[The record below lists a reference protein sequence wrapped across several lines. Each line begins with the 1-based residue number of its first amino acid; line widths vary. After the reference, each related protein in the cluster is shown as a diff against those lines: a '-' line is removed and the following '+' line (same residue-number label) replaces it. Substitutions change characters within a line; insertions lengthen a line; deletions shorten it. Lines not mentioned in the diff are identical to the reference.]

1 MAIIDCYM
9 FNMYYILISVDF
21 MLEKLDKEIVQNALA
36 RVDFL
41 RTLAPQIQIVGEEFI
56 DFKMSLLDIFGHLF
70 QGTLLIMGALK
81 AEEMNEE
88 AES

>member
-1 MAIIDCYM
+1 M

-41 RTLAPQIQIVGEEFI
+41 RTLAP
-56 DFKMSLLDIFGHLF
+56 
-70 QGTLLIMGALK
+70 
-81 AEEMNEE
+81 
-88 AES
+88 